1 MKEMPSVFECM
12 MEDCAYNTAKKCHA
26 MAITVGGG
34 MCPLC
39 DTAMKAAKKGGV
51 MDTMGA
57 VGACKVEGCQFNDS
71 LECGANGIRVTL
83 HERHAEC
90 GTFKAR

>member
-1 MKEMPSVFECM
+1 MKEMPKVLECM
-12 MEDCAYNTAKKCHA
+12 MEDCAYNIQKQCHA
-26 MAITVGGG
+26 MAITVGEG

-39 DTAMKAAKKGGV
+39 DTAIKAVNKGGV
-51 MDTMGA
+51 RDITGA
-57 VGACKVEGCQFNDS
+57 VGACKVVNCQFNDS
-71 LECGANGIRVTL
+71 LECGASGIRVTL